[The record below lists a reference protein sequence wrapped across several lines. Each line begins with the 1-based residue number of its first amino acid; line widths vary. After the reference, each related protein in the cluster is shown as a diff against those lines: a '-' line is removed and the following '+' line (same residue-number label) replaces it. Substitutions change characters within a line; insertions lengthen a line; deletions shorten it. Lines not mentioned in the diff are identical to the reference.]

1 MPIDLKTISELR
13 DKTGIGIGD
22 CKAALE
28 EAGGDIN
35 LAVEIMRKK
44 GELKAAKKADR
55 TAKEGVIA
63 LLEKDGKLTVVT
75 LNCETDFVALTDDFN
90 KTVED
95 FAAKLLELGDEAAF
109 RTWAEEY
116 IKNELVMKIGENL
129 QLGACGIFS
138 GPVVGNYL
146 HSNKKIAGVVI
157 LSGGEPGLA
166 RDIAMQVAA
175 MSPRYLN
182 PESVPAEDLEKEKEI
197 YREQLKNE
205 NKPEAIWDKIIEGK
219 LAKFY
224 EENCL
229 SSQRFIKDDEKK
241 IKDLLGGNQLISYAR
256 FQV

>member
-28 EAGGDIN
+28 ESGGDIN
-35 LAVEIMRKK
+35 LAIEILRKK

-55 TAKEGVIA
+55 AAKEGVIA
-63 LLEKDGKLTVVT
+63 FIEKDGKLAVVT
-75 LNCETDFVALTDDFN
+75 LNCETDFVALTDDFQQTAEN
-90 KTVED
+90 
-95 FAAKLLELGDEAAF
+95 FAAKLLELADEPAF
-109 RTWAEEY
+109 RAWAEEF

-129 QLGACGIFS
+129 QLGGVGIFS
-138 GPVVGNYL
+138 GPVIGSYL

-157 LSGGEPGLA
+157 LSGGTQQLA
-166 RDIAMQVAA
+166 RDIAMQIAA
-175 MSPRYLN
+175 MSPKYLN
-182 PESVPAEDLEKEKEI
+182 PESVPAADLDKEKEI

-205 NKPEAIWDKIIEGK
+205 NKPEAIWNKIIDGK
-219 LAKFY
+219 LTKFY

-229 SSQRFIKDDEKK
+229 ASQRFIKDDEKK
-241 IKDLLGGNQLISYAR
+241 IKDLLGDNQLLSFAR

>member
-28 EAGGDIN
+28 ESGGDIN
-35 LAVEIMRKK
+35 SAIEILRKK

-55 TAKEGVIA
+55 AAKEGVISF
-63 LLEKDGKLTVVT
+63 LEKDGQLGVIT
-75 LNCETDFVALTDDFN
+75 LNCETDFVALTDDFQR
-90 KTVED
+90 TAES
-95 FAAKLLELGDEAAF
+95 FAAKLLELADEPAF
-109 RTWAEEY
+109 RAWAEEY

-129 QLGACGIFS
+129 QLGGCGIFS
-138 GPVVGNYL
+138 GPIVGSYL
-146 HSNKKIAGVVI
+146 HSNKKVAGVAI
-157 LSGGEPGLA
+157 LSGGAPELA
-166 RDIAMQVAA
+166 RDIAMQIAA
-175 MSPRYLN
+175 MSPKYLN
-182 PESVPAEDLEKEKEI
+182 PESVPAADLDKEKEI

-205 NKPEAIWDKIIEGK
+205 NKPEAIWDKIIDGK

-229 SSQRFIKDDEKK
+229 VSQRFIKDDEKK
-241 IKDLLGGNQLISYAR
+241 IKDLLGDNQLISFAR

>member
-1 MPIDLKTISELR
+1 MPIDLKIISELR
-13 DKTGIGIGD
+13 DKTGIGIND

-28 EAGGDIN
+28 ESGGDIS
-35 LAVEIMRKK
+35 LAIEILRKK

-55 TAKEGVIA
+55 AAKEGVIA
-63 LLEKDGKLTVVT
+63 FVEKNGRLAVVT
-75 LNCETDFVALTDDFN
+75 LNCETDFVARTDDFN
-90 KTVED
+90 STVEN
-95 FAAKLLELGDEAAF
+95 FAAKLLELTNEAAF
-109 RTWAEEY
+109 RAWAEEY

-129 QLGACGIFS
+129 QLGGCGIFS
-138 GPVVGNYL
+138 GPVIGSYL

-157 LSGGEPGLA
+157 ISGGAKELA
-166 RDIAMQVAA
+166 KDLAMQVAA

-182 PESVPAEDLEKEKEI
+182 PESVPAADIDKEKEI

-205 NKPEAIWDKIIEGK
+205 NKPEAIWDKIIDGK

-229 SSQRFIKDDEKK
+229 GSQRFIKDDDKK
-241 IKDLLGGNQLISYAR
+241 IKDLLGANQLISFAR